1 MPRFVDWKKN
11 RKVYDYKV
19 CTVDTI
25 EQELLDELSNQWY
38 ELDYVIAKDTLP
50 VMYLIFRRYADE

>member
-1 MPRFVDWKKN
+1 MPMFSEWKKN
-11 RKVYDYKV
+11 RKRYDYKV
-19 CTVDTI
+19 YPVDTI